1 MNSGKILWGNVFWG
15 KERFLMRREDAREM
29 SILLTASPGYVSHF
43 YCVTVRWQE
52 KLQQCCIQR
61 ARLIFYSC
69 QTIPP
74 ISEILQV
81 SAQTTK
87 PPVSVLIFMRWKNAH
102 MLSIVTHIY
111 MIYEYICMYTHMCI
125 CVCVCV
131 RVNDKLWWRTDETIL
146 SQYLLYCPL
155 YSKGFIVWALASLTV
170 WLLDRLTNHHLIQIS
185 TISKIW
191 YNKANYHITHN

>member
-15 KERFLMRREDAREM
+15 EERFLMRREDAREM
-29 SILLTASPGYVSHF
+29 SILLTASPGHVSHF
-43 YCVTVRWQE
+43 NCVTVRWQE

-61 ARLIFYSC
+61 ARLNFYSC

-102 MLSIVTHIY
+102 KLSIVTHIY
-111 MIYEYICMYTHMCI
+111 MIYEYICMYTPYVHMCVWGGAWMTNFDEEQMRQCFPSI
-125 CVCVCV
+125 CCTVPCIA
-131 RVNDKLWWRTDETIL
+131 RT
-146 SQYLLYCPL
+146 LLYELEP
-155 YSKGFIVWALASLTV
+155 A
-170 WLLDRLTNHHLIQIS
+170 
-185 TISKIW
+185 
-191 YNKANYHITHN
+191 